1 MIEEEIFYSGLDEE
15 QYGGEAMTTLIR
27 LDRGLR
33 SNIVS
38 QQCDS
43 IIRCGQLINQFPL
56 PVIINTTL
64 LKLADLFRGW

>member
-1 MIEEEIFYSGLDEE
+1 MDEEFFFNGLDEE
-15 QYGGEAMTTLIR
+15 EYGGEAMTTLIR

-33 SNIVS
+33 SNVVS

-56 PVIINTTL
+56 PIIINTTL
-64 LKLADLFRGW
+64 LKLGELFKGW